1 MPPGEPNISHTG
13 YNPIM
18 SVSPGLTRRF
28 RQLRWRLT
36 LTYTAVTVGALLVV
50 ELIAMLASGSY
61 LINLLD
67 RGYLPPRVIEAAMTD
82 YLPMLRH
89 FLEQDPPDQEG
100 LAIWLGRFYSSTT
113 LLQGAGGV
121 PVVLDPGE
129 LELLMLDSDGVL
141 MGTSTPMKGESLKIG
156 SPLSSSPVPQA
167 LSDLFQVAQSGEM
180 DPKNLFA
187 FDDDGKVLFVALPVW
202 DSGQQRLL
210 GVLIISGALPSL
222 GTVFG
227 GQLDTIG
234 VSLLFF
240 TLFAGLIGTLFGS
253 LATRGLVKR
262 LDRMAEVTRS
272 WSLGKFGVFIDDPV
286 HDELG
291 ELSDRLN
298 QMAGQLQ
305 QLLETRREF
314 AILEERTRI
323 ARELH
328 DSAKQQAFAAAGQ
341 VNAAR
346 ELLKRDP
353 EGAQAHIDEAENLI
367 RNLRRE
373 LGNLIRQLRPV
384 ELEGKGLTVALQDY
398 LGDWSRQTGIKQELR
413 VRQDRRLPLEIE
425 QAVFRIIQEAL
436 ANVARHSNA
445 SGVEIKVVSSGRD
458 VVCTLQDDG
467 VGFDPNQKHNGFG
480 LRSMRER
487 AGVLG
492 GTLQIES
499 ALGSGTSL
507 TVRIPFSQR
516 DTDDKESPDG

>member
-1 MPPGEPNISHTG
+1 
-13 YNPIM
+13 M
-18 SVSPGLTRRF
+18 STSPGLTKRF

-50 ELIAMLASGSY
+50 ELIAILASGSY

-89 FLEQDPPDQEG
+89 FLEQEPPDQAG

-113 LLQGAGGV
+113 LLQGEGGV
-121 PVVLDPGE
+121 PVTLEPGE
-129 LELLMLDSDGVL
+129 VEMLMFDSDGVL
-141 MGTSTPMKGESLKIG
+141 MGASSPTGSGTLNIG
-156 SPLSSSPVPQA
+156 DPLSSSPAPGA
-167 LSDLFQVAQSGEM
+167 LTDLFQAARSGEM

-187 FDDDGKVLFVALPVW
+187 YDDEQNVLVLALPVW
-202 DSGQQRLL
+202 DSDHQRLL
-210 GVLIISGALPSL
+210 GVLIISGALPTL
-222 GTVFG
+222 RTVLG

-234 VSLLFF
+234 VSLLIF
-240 TLFAGLIGTLFGS
+240 TIFAGLIGALFGS
-253 LATRGLVKR
+253 LAARGLVRR

-272 WSLGKFGVFIDDPV
+272 WSLGDFGVFIDDPAQ
-286 HDELG
+286 DELG

-314 AILEERTRI
+314 AILEERTRL

-346 ELLKRDP
+346 ELLKGDP

-384 ELEGKGLTVALQDY
+384 ELEGKGLAAALGDY
-398 LGDWSRQTGIKQELR
+398 AGDWSRQTGIRQELR
-413 VRQDRRLPLEIE
+413 IRPDLRLPLEIE
-425 QAVFRIIQEAL
+425 QSVFRIIQEAL
-436 ANVARHSNA
+436 SNVARHSNA
-445 SGVEIKVVSSGRD
+445 SGVEIDIASTGTEIVF
-458 VVCTLQDDG
+458 TLRDDG
-467 VGFDPNQKHNGFG
+467 IGFDPAQKHNGFG
-480 LRSMRER
+480 LLSMRER

-499 ALGSGTSL
+499 IVGSGTSL
-507 TVRIPFSQR
+507 TLRIPFSPR
-516 DTDDKESPDG
+516 DTDDKESPHG

>member
-1 MPPGEPNISHTG
+1 
-13 YNPIM
+13 M
-18 SVSPGLTRRF
+18 SVRPELTKPF
-28 RQLRWRLT
+28 WQLRWRLT

-50 ELIAMLASGSY
+50 ELIAILASGSY

-100 LAIWLGRFYSSTT
+100 IAIWLGRFYSSTT

-121 PVVLDPGE
+121 PVILDPGE
-129 LELLMLDSDGVL
+129 FELLMFDSDGVL
-141 MGTSTPMKGESLKIG
+141 MNTSIPMNSESLNIDG
-156 SPLSSSPVPQA
+156 SVSSSPAPQVNNLVQA
-167 LSDLFQVAQSGEM
+167 ARSGEM

-187 FDDDGKVLFVALPVW
+187 FGDDGKVLYMAVPVW
-202 DSGQQRLL
+202 DSDHQHLL

-222 GTVFG
+222 PTVLG
-227 GQLDTIG
+227 SQLNTIG
-234 VSLLFF
+234 VSLLLF
-240 TLFAGLIGTLFGS
+240 TLFAGLIGALFGS
-253 LATRGLVKR
+253 LATRGLVRR
-262 LDRMAEVTRS
+262 LDRMAEITRS
-272 WSLGKFGVFIDDPV
+272 WSLGDFGVFIDDPV
-286 HDELG
+286 QDELG

-298 QMAGQLQ
+298 DMAGQLH
-305 QLLETRREF
+305 QLLETRRDF
-314 AILEERTRI
+314 AILEERTRL

-346 ELLKRDP
+346 ELMKRDP
-353 EGAQAHIDEAENLI
+353 QGAQAHIDEAENLI

-373 LGNLIRQLRPV
+373 LGNLIRQLRPA
-384 ELEGKGLTVALQDY
+384 ELEDKGLAAALADY
-398 LGDWSRQTGIKQELR
+398 AADWSRQTGISQEVL
-413 VRQDRRLPLEIE
+413 VRQDLRLPLEIE
-425 QAVFRIIQEAL
+425 QAIFRILQEAL

-445 SGVEIKVVSSGRD
+445 SGVKIKISSNNGNL
-458 VVCTLQDDG
+458 VCTLQDDG
-467 VGFDPNQKHNGFG
+467 IGFDPAQNHNGFG

-499 ALGSGTSL
+499 TVGVGTSL
-507 TVRIPFSQR
+507 TVTIPLTQQAA
-516 DTDDKESPDG
+516 DEKESPNG